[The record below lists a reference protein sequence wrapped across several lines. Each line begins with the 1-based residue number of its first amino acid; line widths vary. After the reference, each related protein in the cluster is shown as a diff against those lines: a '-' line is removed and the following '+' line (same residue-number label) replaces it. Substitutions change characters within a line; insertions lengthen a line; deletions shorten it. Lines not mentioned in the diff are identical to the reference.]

1 MDEVGYQTWLRC
13 WTMRRAWLD
22 RERGKVMKIV
32 ARGGEAMRVAWDF
45 RGGLYTQ
52 QMEEETQVWG
62 KGGEIINS

>member
-1 MDEVGYQTWLRC
+1 
-13 WTMRRAWLD
+13 MRRAWLD